1 MRRVYADLCKFMC
14 AAQAGNADII
24 QPGLS
29 ALQPSLEEIM
39 RCLDDSFE
47 TRRRDE
53 HHHSKGAKGQGSPY
67 KLPRDTEQSSADELS
82 PTTMLVNCTTQSTS
96 APHFAQVRARR
107 SLVDG
112 IL

>member
-1 MRRVYADLCKFMC
+1 MQIYANLC

-39 RCLDDSFE
+39 RCLDDTDDGFE
-47 TRRRDE
+47 TRRRDA
-53 HHHSKGAKGQGSPY
+53 HHHSKGSKDTPH
-67 KLPRDTEQSSADELS
+67 KLPRHTEQASAEELS

-96 APHFAQVRARR
+96 APHFDQVRARC
-107 SLVDG
+107 
-112 IL
+112 